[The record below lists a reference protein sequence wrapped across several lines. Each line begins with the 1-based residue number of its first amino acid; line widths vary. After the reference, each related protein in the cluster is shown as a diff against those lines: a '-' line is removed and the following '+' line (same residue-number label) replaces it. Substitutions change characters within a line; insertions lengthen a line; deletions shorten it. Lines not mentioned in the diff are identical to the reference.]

1 MLLLH
6 EKVLLADGMLEVELH
21 SDLQY
26 RLCYKHLVEYSNN
39 RRRIGG
45 RSFPYEF
52 RSVEQLRYDFERDVR
67 AAGGTLG

>member
-26 RLCYKHLVEYSNN
+26 RLCYKQLVEYSNN
-39 RRRIGG
+39 SRRIGG